1 VSRGFLLWEII
12 DINREFAMRKLVS
25 CLFVLLFAMQSF
37 AGGWQAATTKVTSY
51 DIEGGDAGER
61 IYVSFDKV
69 FNPDNCPNAPQLARI
84 YGDTAKGKYMFSIIM
99 AAKAANQVVSVNYSG
114 CDDWGRPI
122 LYAISVQP

>member
-1 VSRGFLLWEII
+1 MSKLLGFAVILL
-12 DINREFAMRKLVS
+12 S
-25 CLFVLLFAMQSF
+25 AMQSF
-37 AGGWQAATTKVTSY
+37 AGGWQAAATKVTAY

-69 FNPDNCPNAPQLARI
+69 FNPDGCPNAPQLARI
-84 YGDTAKGKYMFSIIM
+84 YGDTAKGKYMFSIVM
-99 AAKAANQVVSVNYSG
+99 AAKAANQVVSVNYTG